1 MVQLNDET
9 DDSVQTQY
17 LYEYD
22 EFEYYLLYY
31 DEVDR
36 WVTRYLVIK

>member
-9 DDSVQTQY
+9 DDSAQTQY
-17 LYEYD
+17 SD